1 MKKIGRIRSTLIG
14 GGNRPKGCRFPGGQR
29 AYKYRAPF
37 SLSDRLPIATIGEA
51 PLACPNTQIQR
62 LRTRE
67 EIEMEGLRPC
77 LDVLQKK
84 IAMESYEFEVL
95 NEVYLQ
101 NFLHR
106 WVVNREMNLMMLI
119 NP

>member
-1 MKKIGRIRSTLIG
+1 MYTKTINEKINEKDRKNPFHPDR

-67 EIEMEGLRPC
+67 EIEMEGLKDQGMIQP
-77 LDVLQKK
+77 
-84 IAMESYEFEVL
+84 IL
-95 NEVYLQ
+95 NCGS
-101 NFLHR
+101 
-106 WVVNREMNLMMLI
+106 I
-119 NP
+119 